1 MNLITSSIAA
11 AYLGAAGIT
20 ASFAIDFAR
29 DYSTMNTSILK
40 SIKTGDIE
48 MNGANGAREQIA
60 KACASSSVF
69 LASQGHT
76 GVSCDAASGTV
87 KF

>member
-11 AYLGAAGIT
+11 AYLGAAG
-20 ASFAIDFAR
+20 FAGTFALDLVN
-29 DYSTMNTSILK
+29 DYSSMNTSIVK
-40 SIKTGDIE
+40 SIRSGDIE
-48 MNGANGAREQIA
+48 MNGAREQIA

>member
-1 MNLITSSIAA
+1 MSLITSTIAA
-11 AYLGAAGIT
+11 AYLAAAG
-20 ASFAIDFAR
+20 FAGTFALDLVH
-29 DYSTMNTSILK
+29 DYSDMNTSIVK
-40 SIKTGDIE
+40 SIRAGDLD
-48 MNGANGAREQIA
+48 MSGAREQIA

-76 GVSCDAASGTV
+76 GVSCDAASGAV

>member
-29 DYSTMNTSILK
+29 DYSTMNTSIVK
-40 SIKTGDIE
+40 SIRAGDLD
-48 MNGANGAREQIA
+48 MSGAREQIA
-60 KACASSSVF
+60 KSCASSAVF

>member
-29 DYSTMNTSILK
+29 DYSSMNTSIVK
-40 SIKTGDIE
+40 SNRSGDLE
-48 MNGANGAREQIA
+48 MNGAHVQIA
-60 KACASSSVF
+60 KACASSAVF